1 MKILEVTK
9 GIIIILF
16 FVLLAG
22 VYLKLFKNRM
32 ITESI
37 TLFDLRHVLVG
48 IYVVIKLIEYGIKK
62 RGR

>member
-22 VYLKLFKNRM
+22 AYLKLFDNRQITKNL
-32 ITESI
+32 

-48 IYVVIKLIEYGIKK
+48 IYILIKLIEYGIKK
-62 RGR
+62 RNN